1 MPGSPQLSSASPGA
15 LLPQPERTVDLS
27 RSASKRGRED
37 IAGDWRGTT
46 PQQPQVEG
54 PCGACGEHII
64 ARQTFTFAG
73 WLAHTECV
81 VENVQGASD
90 RGDDRFRVAIRE
102 GNGLP
107 HRRTF
112 RLTQVPRV
120 HQRYDGATEWS
131 VYRRGQLAVSDFGGG
146 GCHAPRSKRSTSR
159 KKGWGGGRSIVH
171 VLRSGSGTLD
181 RGVGGQ
187 SHAGIRPVLPQ
198 KIGARPQHVGAS
210 GFASHEII

>member
-81 VENVQGASD
+81 MEKVQGACD
-90 RGDDRFRVAIRE
+90 RGDDRFGVDARE
-102 GNGLP
+102 GNGQPRRRESYLMEILP
-107 HRRTF
+107 RITHDMAALRNG
-112 RLTQVPRV
+112 VPINGDSCRIFDG
-120 HQRYDGATEWS
+120 QRFGC
-131 VYRRGQLAVSDFGGG
+131 RG
-146 GCHAPRSKRSTSR
+146 CREPR
-159 KKGWGGGRSIVH
+159 
-171 VLRSGSGTLD
+171 
-181 RGVGGQ
+181 
-187 SHAGIRPVLPQ
+187 
-198 KIGARPQHVGAS
+198 
-210 GFASHEII
+210 

>member
-1 MPGSPQLSSASPGA
+1 M
-15 LLPQPERTVDLS
+15 
-27 RSASKRGRED
+27 
-37 IAGDWRGTT
+37 
-46 PQQPQVEG
+46 
-54 PCGACGEHII
+54 
-64 ARQTFTFAG
+64 
-73 WLAHTECV
+73 
-81 VENVQGASD
+81 ENVQGASD

-171 VLRSGSGTLD
+171 VLRSGSGRLG
-181 RGVGGQ
+181 RGFEGQLRVYAGTRPMPPRRVGT
-187 SHAGIRPVLPQ
+187 HPL
-198 KIGARPQHVGAS
+198 HVGAS
-210 GFASHEII
+210 GPHRARACRPEVLRREPLRVGVGKPTPPILRSLLEGCQ